1 MSSMHWRNVA
11 TAMAAMAGLAGPAAA
26 AVYAVHELPTVL
38 PRPDNDWWA
47 TAKDIDEDGHVLATV
62 DVAKHGQVFSAG
74 ERCSLDHCRQ
84 LSKRTQSTDWQA
96 MNRRGDTAG
105 TVWSDG
111 FPYASRRIA
120 GEGVALLLKGSAYD
134 INASGVI
141 VGATLD
147 VRPFVYDTS
156 LRYLPVPGG
165 TQGRAY
171 GINDHGM
178 VVGQL
183 YVAATGD
190 THAFIYRDG
199 LTTDL
204 AANAPEFRNSLAL
217 GVNNTG
223 IVVGCANTRRG
234 EPNVAAVWREGRVAY
249 LGALVA
255 GTRGGA
261 CATAI
266 NASGQ
271 QVVGVSDVDPLD
283 ATRRHGF
290 VHDRSQMRDLNDLL
304 RPEDMGR
311 YEIREPGAINDRGQ
325 IAATAVRLS
334 DHQYMAVRLD
344 PVE

>member
-1 MSSMHWRNVA
+1 MSGMRWRSVV
-11 TAMAAMAGLAGPAAA
+11 TALAALAGWAGPAAA

-47 TAKDIDEDGHVLATV
+47 TARDIDQDGHVLATV
-62 DVAKHGQVFSAG
+62 EVVKNNQVFSAG
-74 ERCSLDHCRQ
+74 ELCSLDDCRH
-84 LSKRTQSTDWQA
+84 LSKHTHSTDWRA
-96 MNRRGDTAG
+96 MNPQGDTAG

-111 FPYASRRIA
+111 VAYASRRIA
-120 GEGVALLLKGSAYD
+120 GQGVALLQRGNAYD

-141 VGATLD
+141 VGATLK
-147 VRPFVYDTS
+147 VRPFVYDTA
-156 LRYLPVPGG
+156 LRYLPTPGG

-171 GINDHGM
+171 GINDQGM

-190 THAFIYRDG
+190 SHAFIYRDG
-199 LTTDL
+199 VTTDL
-204 AANAPEFRNSLAL
+204 AANAPEFRNSMAL
-217 GVNNTG
+217 GVNNAG
-223 IVVGCANTRRG
+223 IVVGCANTRAG
-234 EPNVAAVWREGRVAY
+234 EPTVAAVWREGRVAY

-266 NASGQ
+266 NESGQ
-271 QVVGVSDVDPLD
+271 HVVGVSDVDPLD

-290 VHDRSQMRDLNDLL
+290 VHDRSAMRDLNDLL
-304 RPEDMGR
+304 RPEDAGR

-325 IAATAVRLS
+325 IAATAVRLA
-334 DHQYMAVRLD
+334 DHQYVAVRLD